1 MSKVLLPLFL
11 FCACW
16 SAQAQLS
23 LSMHTRMGGALDF
36 ASSNEIG
43 LNVDLGK
50 KNYASARIAMTRYT
64 AWFSGDVNRPQMSPI
79 LGLGKVFS
87 LTQRIALGGEL
98 DLRFDGTVWA
108 KVLCGM
114 RYQFFS
120 KKQLGLFDLIRHGI
134 HIRSRPKVR
143 LDHFSSQQIGT
154 FSG

>member
-1 MSKVLLPLFL
+1 MSKALLPLFL

-23 LSMHTRMGGALDF
+23 LSMHTRVGGALDF

-43 LNVDLGK
+43 LNVDLDK

-64 AWFSGDVNRPQMSPI
+64 DWFSGDVNRPQISPI

-98 DLRFDGTVWA
+98 DLRWNDRATQGP
-108 KVLCGM
+108 G
-114 RYQFFS
+114 
-120 KKQLGLFDLIRHGI
+120 LGPVALILFAPIRLSPNWKLQVSTGI
-134 HIRSRPKVR
+134 PYHAGIGAVYR
-143 LDHFSSQQIGT
+143 L
-154 FSG
+154 